1 MCYSVFERT
10 DALVKLLQMKCP
22 NCNANL
28 QVDDGIESFFCQYC
42 GTKIILEGQS
52 NAAIRAKARLKTLDK
67 VGEIQKN
74 HHRQRMELRE
84 QKAVIQAAEERR
96 ALLVGGICF
105 LVCILICVLM
115 MVCIRISNTKENT
128 RLETIYSE
136 IQADMEN
143 GDYDSALMK
152 ANTLRFSAD
161 NKDLKNQWDQTR
173 ESLIEIIESKTG
185 GK

>member
-1 MCYSVFERT
+1 M
-10 DALVKLLQMKCP
+10 KLLQMKCP
-22 NCNANL
+22 NCNADL
-28 QVDDGIESFFCQYC
+28 QIDDGIESFFCQYC

-84 QKAVIQAAEERR
+84 QKAAIQAAEERR

-105 LVCILICVLM
+105 LVCILICILM
-115 MVCIRISNTKENT
+115 LAYGKISNAKENT

-136 IQADMEN
+136 IQTDMAN

-152 ANTLRFSAD
+152 ANTLYFSAD
-161 NKDLKNQWDQTR
+161 DKELKNQWDQTR
-173 ESLIEIIESKTG
+173 ESMIKMIESKTRR
-185 GK
+185 